1 MLLLVTDFSDG
12 HFYECHSNQ
21 WSGPWGW
28 VLLHDLSLLGA
39 WVWRSC
45 RGTVLPGNLCSIL
58 HVHHRISGN
67 SRGKMNLGINWELFC
82 LITSTLEFQYLKKKQ
97 YLKYHGC
104 QIEFEVTRTIFL
116 HCHEWMISVSYWWK
130 EIFIY
135 QQRKL
140 NTCIIW
146 EKEMQWDRWFYHK

>member
-1 MLLLVTDFSDG
+1 MLLLVTDFSDS

-82 LITSTLEFQYLKKKQ
+82 LITSTLEFQYLKKNNISNTMDVRLS
-97 YLKYHGC
+97 LKSQELYFS
-104 QIEFEVTRTIFL
+104 IVMNKWFL
-116 HCHEWMISVSYWWK
+116 CHIDEKRFS
-130 EIFIY
+130 FIN
-135 QQRKL
+135 KG
-140 NTCIIW
+140 N
-146 EKEMQWDRWFYHK
+146 

>member
-12 HFYECHSNQ
+12 NFYECHSNQ

-82 LITSTLEFQYLKKKQ
+82 LITSTLEFQYLKKNNISNTMDVRLS
-97 YLKYHGC
+97 LKSQELYFS
-104 QIEFEVTRTIFL
+104 IVMNEWFL
-116 HCHEWMISVSYWWK
+116 CHIDEK
-130 EIFIY
+130 RFLFIN
-135 QQRKL
+135 KG
-140 NTCIIW
+140 N
-146 EKEMQWDRWFYHK
+146 

>member
-67 SRGKMNLGINWELFC
+67 SCGKMNLGINWELFC
-82 LITSTLEFQYLKKKQ
+82 LITSTLEFQYLKKNNISNTMDVRLS
-97 YLKYHGC
+97 LKSQELYFS
-104 QIEFEVTRTIFL
+104 IVMNEWFL
-116 HCHEWMISVSYWWK
+116 CHIDEKRFS
-130 EIFIY
+130 FIN
-135 QQRKL
+135 KG
-140 NTCIIW
+140 N
-146 EKEMQWDRWFYHK
+146 

>member
-1 MLLLVTDFSDG
+1 MLLLITDFSDG

-21 WSGPWGW
+21 WSGSWGW

-82 LITSTLEFQYLKKKQ
+82 LITSTLEFQYRKKTISQIPSMSDWVWSHKNYTSPLSWMNDFCVILMKRDF
-97 YLKYHGC
+97 YLS
-104 QIEFEVTRTIFL
+104 T
-116 HCHEWMISVSYWWK
+116 K
-130 EIFIY
+130 EIKY
-135 QQRKL
+135 MYYMRKRNAMRQMIL
-140 NTCIIW
+140 S
-146 EKEMQWDRWFYHK
+146 

>member
-1 MLLLVTDFSDG
+1 MLLLVTDFSDS

-67 SRGKMNLGINWELFC
+67 SCGKMNLGINWELFC
-82 LITSTLEFQYLKKKQ
+82 LITSTLEFQYLKKTISQIPWMSDWVWSHKNYISPLSWMNDFCVILMKRDF
-97 YLKYHGC
+97 YLS
-104 QIEFEVTRTIFL
+104 T
-116 HCHEWMISVSYWWK
+116 K
-130 EIFIY
+130 EIKY
-135 QQRKL
+135 MYYMRKRNAMRQMIL
-140 NTCIIW
+140 S
-146 EKEMQWDRWFYHK
+146 

>member
-67 SRGKMNLGINWELFC
+67 SCGKMNLGINWELFC
-82 LITSTLEFQYLKKKQ
+82 LITSTLEFQYRKKNNISNTMDVRLSLKSQ
-97 YLKYHGC
+97 ELYFS
-104 QIEFEVTRTIFL
+104 IVMNEWFL
-116 HCHEWMISVSYWWK
+116 CRIDEK
-130 EIFIY
+130 RFLFIN
-135 QQRKL
+135 KG
-140 NTCIIW
+140 N
-146 EKEMQWDRWFYHK
+146 